1 MRLLKTFLFIVTI
14 AFGLLIAWF
23 WKDIDLFLKIDTC
36 LDRGGDGT
44 LKKTFMKN
52 RATVLTDVVF
62 PLRPQHWIAQ
72 D

>member
-44 LKKTFMKN
+44 IKKH
-52 RATVLTDVVF
+52 L
-62 PLRPQHWIAQ
+62 
-72 D
+72 